1 MASTSAGYIGIVN
14 DKPTDIITGRVYGA
28 CSGGWWMIPGS
39 IAGATSV
46 SLSGGVV
53 TFDNNV
59 INVTPGGSG
68 TTRPLGMAL
77 MNCGS
82 GTKNFVAMIRKGDL
96 VVPANGNATT
106 ATNAAATYAT
116 AGEGCAAN
124 ALTGSVNT
132 GLDVIGMFIGQSC
145 TSGANAFNLLHLNL

>member
-1 MASTSAGYIGIVN
+1 MTYTSAGYVGIVN

-28 CSGGWWMIPGS
+28 TSGGWWMIPGS

-68 TTRPLGMAL
+68 LNARPIGMAL
-77 MNCGS
+77 MNCAS
-82 GTKNFVAMIRKGDL
+82 GTKNFVALIRKGD
-96 VVPANGNATT
+96 VIVPANGNATT
-106 ATNAAATYAT
+106 GYNAAAAYVS
-116 AGEGCAAN
+116 AGEGCVAN
-124 ALTGSVNT
+124 ANTGSMS
-132 GLDVIGMFIGQSC
+132 GQDIIGMFIGQSC
-145 TSGANAFNLLHLNL
+145 TSGTNAFQLLHLNL